1 LKEYTRNK
9 YGDLFGTCIITKE
22 KRKEGRRRRREL
34 SNSDSL
40 SKGFHVEV
48 AMILKEANLARNSS
62 TMEDRTSRP

>member
-40 SKGFHVEV
+40 S
-48 AMILKEANLARNSS
+48 N
-62 TMEDRTSRP
+62 